1 MKLFGTAA
9 LLAGAVLLSACG
21 GGSSHATCKDEASTK
36 AYFEKFTTDM
46 IANASKID
54 PSKAAEMQADM
65 GKITEGVKEGDYG
78 AICTKLDDIKKKY
91 GI

>member
-1 MKLFGTAA
+1 MKILGTAA

-21 GGSSHATCKDEASTK
+21 GSSSHATCKDEASTK
-36 AYFEKFTTDM
+36 AYFEKFTQDM

-54 PSKAAEMQADM
+54 PAKAGDLQADM
-65 GKITEGVKEGDYG
+65 AKVTDGVKEGDYG
-78 AICTKLDDIKKKY
+78 ALCVNLDKVKEKY

>member
-1 MKLFGTAA
+1 MKIFGTAA

-21 GGSSHATCKDEASTK
+21 GSSSHATCKDEASTK

-46 IANASKID
+46 IANAGKMD
-54 PSKAAEMQADM
+54 PAKAGEMQADM
-65 GKITEGVKEGDYG
+65 GKMMEGVKEGDYG
-78 AICTKLDDIKKKY
+78 ALCVKLDDIKKKY